1 MKNRVKNFII
11 IVITL
16 IVFAMILLFVSF
28 QIRQNVAIFR
38 AVVVEVYDKGMLVM
52 GLKDPYGG
60 LISLG
65 FTDEGNI
72 GFKQGQEIAIN
83 CDGVL
88 IQTGPAQ
95 LGEVRDIKII
105 KEKSKTEIPE
115 NVLRYAFSTYENV
128 DITISDFTNKGMS
141 VTITDKNEYPYP
153 IFENYIIRKKVK
165 NEKYDSTDVG
175 TYIEST
181 ENSTSSYIPPEQEY
195 IWKELEKISD
205 ITKKDT
211 FEKLIYNMPNM
222 TGDEDYKISGRKIN
236 WEPLYGAL
244 SQGEYNI
251 ILNGYN
257 SIIINLD
264 FTIDE
269 NGNVTYSE
277 PEIIP

>member
-11 IVITL
+11 IFITL
-16 IVFAMILLFVSF
+16 IVFAIILLFVSF

-115 NVLRYAFSTYENV
+115 NVLRYGKKSTVKEQV
-128 DITISDFTNKGMS
+128 GSEDLSDHLFGKR
-141 VTITDKNEYPYP
+141 DDE
-153 IFENYIIRKKVK
+153 R
-165 NEKYDSTDVG
+165 
-175 TYIEST
+175 
-181 ENSTSSYIPPEQEY
+181 QERQ
-195 IWKELEKISD
+195 
-205 ITKKDT
+205 
-211 FEKLIYNMPNM
+211 
-222 TGDEDYKISGRKIN
+222 SGRKTFRVK
-236 WEPLYGAL
+236 GCVH
-244 SQGEYNI
+244 Q
-251 ILNGYN
+251 
-257 SIIINLD
+257 
-264 FTIDE
+264 
-269 NGNVTYSE
+269 
-277 PEIIP
+277 

>member
-11 IVITL
+11 IFITL
-16 IVFAMILLFVSF
+16 IVFAIILLFVSF
-28 QIRQNVAIFR
+28 QIRQNVAIIR

-52 GLKDPYGG
+52 GLKDSYGG

-128 DITISDFTNKGMS
+128 DITISNFTNKGMS
-141 VTITDKNEYPYP
+141 VTITDKNEHPYP
-153 IFENYIIRKKVK
+153 IFESYTIRKKVK

-205 ITKKDT
+205 ISKKDT
-211 FEKLIYNMPNM
+211 FEELIYNMPNM

-257 SIIINLD
+257 SIIINVD